1 MFEIL
6 DAQLNR
12 QKADGLQRVLKTV
25 SSPCGPELV
34 VDGKPLLAFAS
45 NDYLGLA
52 AHPALTEALVRGA
65 QQYGVGSGA
74 SHLVSGHYLV
84 HAKLEQRLGS
94 MLSGSIPNARALY
107 FCDGYLANLGVL
119 SGMASLVLK
128 SQCTIF
134 SESLNHASLIDGA
147 RLARVETLIY
157 PHNDYAALERQLQA
171 SRSKLKLV
179 VTDGVFSMD
188 GDLAPLK
195 QILAL
200 CQQYQAWLI
209 VDDAHGFGV
218 LGEDGAGILQQ
229 LGLRSSQLIYIGTL
243 GKAAGVSGAFVCA
256 DPRVIEWLLQR
267 ARTYVYATASAPAL
281 AQALLA
287 SLDIINGEEGRALR
301 AKLNHLIAM
310 WRTGIRLQRWQ
321 LPDSPT
327 AIQPLIIGSNRE
339 ALRVGQ
345 RLRELG
351 LWLPVIRPP
360 TVPEGSARLRISL
373 SAAHTEEQVQRLI
386 DVIAQLESETA
397 HD

>member
-1 MFEIL
+1 MFELL
-6 DAQLNR
+6 DQQLN
-12 QKADGLQRVLKTV
+12 QLKANGLQRVLKTV
-25 SSPCGPELV
+25 ASPCGPELL
-34 VDGKPLLAFAS
+34 VDGRPMLSFCS

-52 AHPALTEALVRGA
+52 AHPALVAALGHGA

-74 SHLVSGHYLV
+74 SHLVSGHYQV

-107 FCDGYLANLGVL
+107 FCDGYLANLGVI
-119 SGMASLVLK
+119 SGMAALVLK
-128 SQCTIF
+128 PQCTIF

-147 RLARVETLIY
+147 RLARVETLVY

-171 SRSKLKLV
+171 SRSRLKLV

-218 LGEDGAGILQQ
+218 LGQDGYGILQQ
-229 LGLRSSQLIYIGTL
+229 MGLRSSQLIYMGTL

-267 ARTYVYATASAPAL
+267 ARTYIYATASAPAL

-287 SLDIINGEEGRALR
+287 SLDIICGEEGRARR
-301 AKLNHLIAM
+301 AKLNHLIAQ
-310 WRTGIRLQRWQ
+310 WRNGIRLKRWH
-321 LPDSPT
+321 LADSQT
-327 AIQPLIIGSNRE
+327 AIQPLIIGSNQE
-339 ALRVGQ
+339 AMRVAQ
-345 RLRELG
+345 RLRERG
-351 LWLPVIRPP
+351 LWVPAIRPP
-360 TVPEGSARLRISL
+360 TVPEGTARLRITL
-373 SAAHTEEQVQRLI
+373 SAAHSSEQVQRLI
-386 DVIAQLESETA
+386 DAINQLESEA
-397 HD
+397 